1 MNVVGILVIKAA
13 YTCIE
18 HISRDNSYC
27 WLCNC
32 FFLVDVYLF
41 LANCMFMCCFS
52 KKIKPKTKT
61 NSYSFLLCL
70 LLVWRYSRAGK
81 YIKSFYPKCLAQKAT
96 IFAVPM
102 LLWIVF
108 SCHICIPSV
117 FFFVS
122 LLFQEQATKV
132 VSKQPRLWFLVP
144 SSLRIG

>member
-1 MNVVGILVIKAA
+1 MQRTHLKRQQLLLVMQ
-13 YTCIE
+13 
-18 HISRDNSYC
+18 
-27 WLCNC
+27 
-32 FFLVDVYLF
+32 LF
-41 LANCMFMCCFS
+41 LSCWCVSLFGKLHVYVLFL
-52 KKIKPKTKT
+52 KKKKNKPKTKT
-61 NSYSFLLCL
+61 NSYFFLLCL

-81 YIKSFYPKCLAQKAT
+81 CIKSFYPKCLAQKAT

-108 SCHICIPSV
+108 SCHRCIPSV

-144 SSLRIG
+144 SSLCIG